1 MSTEHCCCG
10 YIHTG
15 ALLIGYLVIIV
26 GISELLEFVVTGN
39 GEHVMGSVLDVIIGG
54 CILYADKYHKPGG
67 YLPYLIVGAIGIVVY
82 TVLIICFVT
91 MAIAVPDT
99 LLNYTQDYGYGTQLK
114 DREKTAI
121 RVIFFFVAAVLA
133 FLDCIAIWFWMV
145 VYRAYQH
152 MKGVEEY
159 DRGQTYQVKLNV

>member
-15 ALLIGYLVIIV
+15 ALIIGCLGIIF
-26 GISELLEFVVTGN
+26 GIIGLLAFVVTGN
-39 GEHVMGSVLDVIIGG
+39 GHHITGSALNIIIGG
-54 CILYADKYHKPGG
+54 CIIYADKYHKPGG
-67 YLPYLIVGAIGIVVY
+67 YLPYLIVGAIGIVFF
-82 TVLIICFVT
+82 TVFIIFNIIV
-91 MAIAVPDT
+91 AIAVPGT
-99 LLNYTQDYGYGTQLK
+99 LSNHTQAYGTQHK
-114 DREKTAI
+114 EIDSKTAI
-121 RVIFFFVAAVLA
+121 RVMFFFVAAVMA